1 MYYAYICHMKIY
13 KTQFLLEFIDLD
25 FESPPC
31 HFVLVEIINGI
42 PVSAHIGV
50 LSGSYLEYTY
60 YPYILN

>member
-1 MYYAYICHMKIY
+1 MKIY

-25 FESPPC
+25 YESPPR

-42 PVSAHIGV
+42 PVRAHIGV
-50 LSGSYLEYTY
+50 LSGSYLECTY